1 MKTITENKFKVIA
14 ECEVREIELQ
24 LEGDAQLNVYKSI
37 LLRFDEDG
45 ENPIWLHDSAKREGV
60 RFYYEN
66 LYNILEQWGYDY
78 NEVVDYAL
86 KSLPLYQTI
95 RCLLIKNG

>member
-14 ECEVREIELQ
+14 DCEVREIEVQ
-24 LEGDAQLNVYKSI
+24 LGGDAQLNVYKSI

-78 NEVVDYAL
+78 DEVVDYAL
-86 KSLPLYQTI
+86 KSLPL
-95 RCLLIKNG
+95 

>member
-1 MKTITENKFKVIA
+1 MKTTTDNKFKVIA
-14 ECEVREIELQ
+14 DCEVREIEIQ

-37 LLRFDEDG
+37 LFRFDEDG

-66 LYNILEQWGYDY
+66 LYEILEQWGYDY
-78 NEVVDYAL
+78 DEVVDYAL
-86 KSLPLYQTI
+86 DKL
-95 RCLLIKNG
+95 

>member
-14 ECEVREIELQ
+14 DCEVREIEIQ

-37 LLRFDEDG
+37 LFRFDEDG
-45 ENPIWLHDSAKREGV
+45 ENPIWLHDSAEREGV

-66 LYNILEQWGYDY
+66 LYEILEQWGYDY
-78 NEVVDYAL
+78 DEVVDYAL
-86 KSLPLYQTI
+86 DKL
-95 RCLLIKNG
+95 